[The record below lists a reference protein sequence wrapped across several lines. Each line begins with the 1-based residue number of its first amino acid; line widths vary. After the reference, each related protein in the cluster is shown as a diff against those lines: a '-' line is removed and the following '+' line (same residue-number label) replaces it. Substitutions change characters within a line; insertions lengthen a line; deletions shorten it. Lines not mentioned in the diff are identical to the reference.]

1 MARKLPLLTAI
12 ALGCYWPAAAM
23 AQSGSERLVWEMV
36 PASEIIDQAMVE
48 REIAE
53 RAASAP
59 PQSPDEAQAL
69 ADTLGAGP
77 EDYQPFT
84 TLGGKFPSAF
94 VLPDGEVV
102 FSAFQ
107 LSPLAGG
114 GDAGGSG
121 NQNFVAQVDA
131 GIGDVLQFSGFFTDS
146 DDPLFSQPVGFSPNP
161 ANIWRSWGVGAQWQ
175 LVSQPTIGF
184 AISGSLENFFVE
196 SGGCRSSDGSGCSQN
211 IFNRERQAVS
221 TNNLVGSLS
230 APLTWKPSSTVAL
243 TLAPGVS
250 FLPSNQGADQG
261 GAGEFFG
268 TNITLAAGVLWNATP
283 QLRLYGSTLVPLGPG
298 SNSFNDKL
306 EFNRVP
312 IFSGGVQYALNP
324 RIAFDLALTNGF
336 GASPATAVLTI
347 PSSNQPLWMAK
358 WSYIPGATDSAPL
371 PWTQRT
377 SSLSLGGLSV
387 GTAIIPASG
396 RANTWL
402 SLEDKGS
409 LFSQV
414 AYSLS
419 NDFQIFWQGSSFE
432 DVGTSNAFAENY
444 VGQNGLFGNR
454 AGGKAVFFHQLRG
467 APFSLAG
474 TASFGQDA
482 LSGYLFAELIATWEA
497 NRWLALTLNPKF
509 VRAGNGTP
517 IGIGLAA
524 NLQLAKNF
532 QLIPEIN
539 IAANETAGT
548 NATLALRWLASNRS
562 ALDVFMSNAAGLIDV
577 GQLLEN
583 VDQTRVGA
591 RITFQF

>member
-1 MARKLPLLTAI
+1 MARRLTLLAAI
-12 ALGCYWPAAAM
+12 ALGCNWPAAAM
-23 AQSGSERLVWEMV
+23 AQSSAAALAWEPV
-36 PASEIIDQAMVE
+36 PASEVIDAAMVG
-48 REIAE
+48 REVAE
-53 RAASAP
+53 RATSTP
-59 PQSPDEAQAL
+59 PQSPAEAQAL
-69 ADTLGAGP
+69 ADALGASP

-121 NQNFVAQVDA
+121 NQNFVAQVDL

-146 DDPLFSQPVGFSPNP
+146 DDPPFSQPVGFSPNP

-196 SGGCRSSDGSGCSQN
+196 SGGCRNSDGSGCSQN
-211 IFNRERQAVS
+211 IFNRQRQVVS
-221 TNNLVGSLS
+221 TNNLVGSVS
-230 APLTWKPSSTVAL
+230 APLTWTPSPNLAL
-243 TLAPGVS
+243 TIAPGLS
-250 FLPSNQGADQG
+250 FLPSSQGADQG

-268 TNITLAAGVLWNATP
+268 TNITLAAGVLWSATP
-283 QLRLYGSTLVPLGPG
+283 QLRLYGSTLVPMGPG
-298 SNSFNDKL
+298 TNSFNDKL
-306 EFNRVP
+306 EFSRVP

-336 GASPATAVLTI
+336 GASPATAMLTI

-358 WSYIPGATDSAPL
+358 WSYIPGANDSAPL
-371 PWTQRT
+371 PWTQRAR
-377 SSLSLGGLSV
+377 SLSLGGLSV

-396 RANTWL
+396 RANTSL
-402 SLEDKGS
+402 SADAKGS
-409 LFSQV
+409 LFGQV

-444 VGQNGLFGNR
+444 VGQNGLFGNQ
-454 AGGKAVFFHQLRG
+454 AGGKAVFFHQRRG

-474 TASFGQDA
+474 AASFGQDA
-482 LSGYLFAELIATWEA
+482 ISGYLFAELIATWEA
-497 NRWLALTLNPKF
+497 SQSIAFTLNPKF
-509 VRAGNGTP
+509 VRSGNGTP
-517 IGIGLAA
+517 FGIGLGA
-524 NLQLAKNF
+524 NLQLAKDL

-539 IAANETAGT
+539 IAANDIAGT
-548 NATLALRWLASNRS
+548 NATIALRWLATINT
-562 ALDVFMSNAAGLIDV
+562 ALDLFVSNAAGLVDV